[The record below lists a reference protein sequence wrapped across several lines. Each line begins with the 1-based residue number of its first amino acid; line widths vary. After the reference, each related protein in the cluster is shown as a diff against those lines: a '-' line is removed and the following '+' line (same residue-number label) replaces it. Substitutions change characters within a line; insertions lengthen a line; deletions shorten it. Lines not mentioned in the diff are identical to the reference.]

1 MQVGTQIRATIWW
14 FALVLGLS
22 MSLLTGCISDP
33 EIVELE
39 DTLRAYERAVR
50 WSNFQMIPAFRNKER
65 SNEVLEYDRLK
76 SIRVTGYAVRQYT
89 IAESGVEADQ
99 VVEIRYYDE
108 NVVRE
113 KVEMDLQKWAYDD
126 DLNHWVITSDLPKF
140 IYP

>member
-1 MQVGTQIRATIWW
+1 MQAGTQFRATMCWS
-14 FALVLGLS
+14 ALVLGLS
-22 MSLLTGCISDP
+22 LLLTGCISDP
-33 EIVELE
+33 KIVELE

-65 SNEVLEYDRLK
+65 ANEVLEYDRLK

-89 IAESGVEADQ
+89 VAESGVEADQ

-113 KVEMDLQKWAYDD
+113 KVEMDRQKWAYDN
-126 DLNHWVITSDLPKF
+126 DLNHWVLTSDLPKF